1 MKSDND
7 LDEVKIRHVIIIYL
21 INCVVLIIT
30 AIAIIFNSGGE
41 ISGSNMNNLSLLSG
55 ILLLAMLS
63 YKLKLSREKIGFLYK
78 DFKNK
83 INIKESIWIVAFF
96 VCLNLGAIRLLTYII
111 YLISPTFA
119 SDFVNNFSLTINSVT
134 DYLICFI
141 ISVILSPIVNEIIF
155 RFVLF
160 KRLSKKFNVYVGIIV
175 SSIIFA
181 AFDFSPEIIGAL
193 ALGIINCILYI
204 KYENILMPMLIYFMS
219 NLFVMLLYI
228 PTTGFKTDKVTLTL
242 NSVSTDAI
250 LGTVLFTIGI
260 ISFIIFV
267 IKGKVYLKSGFW
279 ENKCIDGTNKLYK

>member
-41 ISGSNMNNLSLLSG
+41 ISGSNMNDLSLLSG
-55 ILLLAMLS
+55 ILLLAMLA

-96 VCLNLGAIRLLTYII
+96 VCLNLGGIRLLTYII
-111 YLISPTFA
+111 YIISPTFA
-119 SDFVNNFSLTINSVT
+119 SDFVNSYPLIINSAT

-141 ISVILSPIVNEIIF
+141 ISVILSPVVNEIIF

-160 KRLSKKFNVYVGIIV
+160 KRLSKKFNVYVGMIV

-204 KYENILMPMLIYFMS
+204 KYKNILMPMLIYFMS

-228 PTTGFKTDKVTLTL
+228 PTIGFKTDKVTLTL

-279 ENKCIDGTNKLYK
+279 ENKCIDYTNKLYK